1 MSMRLT
7 VNCPFK
13 FLTLKSVGKILNTTI
28 QMNVTEE
35 TVAVVL
41 FTIL

>member
-7 VNCPFK
+7 VNLSLK
-13 FLTLKSVGKILNTTI
+13 FLTLKSVGKILNATI
-28 QMNVTEE
+28 PMNATEE
-35 TVAVVL
+35 TVAVML